1 MLAQDSIPEL
11 APIASPVSIFP
22 YPLWMV
28 LCAVAV
34 ALFLIVL
41 LAWQV
46 IHAWKNRPKTPP
58 PTPREIALAAL
69 EKLRVQLHAWEPYA
83 MSIALADVLRSFI
96 TNAFGVAATVQTSPE
111 FLATV
116 ANSGKFSTTEK
127 ELLAAFLEKADL
139 IKFARVE
146 ATARESEMLLNQ
158 AYDFV
163 KGATL

>member
-1 MLAQDSIPEL
+1 
-11 APIASPVSIFP
+11 
-22 YPLWMV
+22 
-28 LCAVAV
+28 
-34 ALFLIVL
+34 
-41 LAWQV
+41 
-46 IHAWKNRPKTPP
+46 
-58 PTPREIALAAL
+58 
-69 EKLRVQLHAWEPYA
+69 